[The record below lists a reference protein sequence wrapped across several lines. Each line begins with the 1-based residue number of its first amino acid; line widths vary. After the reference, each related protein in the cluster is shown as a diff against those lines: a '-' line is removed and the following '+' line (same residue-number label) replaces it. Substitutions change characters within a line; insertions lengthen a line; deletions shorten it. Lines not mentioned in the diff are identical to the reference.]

1 MKNHTEAFDVLAG
14 LLGGVL
20 GTAALA
26 WAALRRF
33 RFRAV
38 TARPPLDTKAVA
50 AEMHG
55 DEPLAAQPANA
66 DVGSLVEGM
75 LAQGRY
81 ALLLRRQLV
90 SNLTPEQSQAAKEA
104 LERGMSLV
112 PEGNVMLGTTDEDDD
127 EANRG
132 VVWHVGGL
140 FLDRY
145 LVTNRQYRQ
154 FVTGRGYEQMA
165 IWDPQIWPAMLE
177 FVDATG
183 CPGPRYWRN
192 GGYAA
197 GEDEHPV
204 VGLSWYEAAAY
215 ARWVGKRLPSEAEWV
230 KAAAWPVPISDSRQS
245 QRKFPWGDTMD
256 RLRCNLWG
264 SGPGRTVPVAEYSSG
279 VSVGGAYQLIGN
291 VWEWTT
297 GNFGAGDCAGRDLTL
312 PVPMKSIHGGAFDTY
327 FEHQATCQFQS
338 GESPLSRKH
347 NIGFRCALGLC
358 DIAAPRR
365 SCRVDEQPDDEARGT
380 PTDAA
385 SFDEGPSTME
395 RSDEE
400 LAAVAQGDHA

>member
-1 MKNHTEAFDVLAG
+1 MTNHIESFEVVAG
-14 LLGGVL
+14 LLGGLL
-20 GTAALA
+20 GTGALT

-33 RFRAV
+33 RLRAA
-38 TARPPLDTKAVA
+38 TARPSAAADVA
-50 AEMHG
+50 TPHQG
-55 DEPLAAQPANA
+55 DETVAEEATNA

-90 SNLTPEQSQAAKEA
+90 SNLTPEQSQAAREA
-104 LERGMSLV
+104 LEQGMSLV
-112 PEGNVMLGTTDEDDD
+112 PEGNVTLGSADDD
-127 EANRG
+127 DDPDHS

-145 LVTNRQYRQ
+145 PVTNRQYRQ
-154 FVTGRGYEQMA
+154 FLTGGGYEQMA

-177 FVDATG
+177 FVDSTG
-183 CPGPRYWRN
+183 CPGPRYWHN
-192 GGYAA
+192 GRYAT

-230 KAAAWPVPISDSRQS
+230 KAAAWPVPISDSQQS

-256 RLRCNLWG
+256 RQRCNLWG
-264 SGPGRTVPVAEYSSG
+264 SGTGRTVPVTEFSSG

-365 SCRVDEQPDDEARGT
+365 SSRDDGQATSEARSA
-380 PTDAA
+380 PVDAA
-385 SFDEGPSTME
+385 NFGEPSTGE
-395 RSDEE
+395 CCAGE
-400 LAAVAQGDHA
+400 LAAVSQGDHA